1 MCAGN
6 LRVLRMLLPGSQN
19 IRAHAGA
26 RSLSGKADLQCYLLF
41 SVALLVRK
49 ALFRN
54 AVNAT
59 LLTSQIERLWEHHAQ
74 ALRPPGFPDVHIYGR
89 HAVLIHLAT
98 AICGVTCSCLTHSN
112 SNLLPPTTG
121 LSFASIHRRS
131 PEQTPSQSLLAA
143 SGLRYTYHSETGVK
157 TQRIKHAFERQL
169 TRGAQTMTLS

>member
-59 LLTSQIERLWEHHAQ
+59 
-74 ALRPPGFPDVHIYGR
+74 YGR

>member
-1 MCAGN
+1 MASWPPRCETKCP
-6 LRVLRMLLPGSQN
+6 RVPEFST
-19 IRAHAGA
+19 A
-26 RSLSGKADLQCYLLF
+26 LST
-41 SVALLVRK
+41 
-49 ALFRN
+49 
-54 AVNAT
+54 AT
-59 LLTSQIERLWEHHAQ
+59 LLKGAPNNEGLGPATQAQ
-74 ALRPPGFPDVHIYGR
+74 WRDSPKAMRYGR

>member
-74 ALRPPGFPDVHIYGR
+74 ALRPPGFPDVHMPPTPPTRLLSVKRCRARLLPGR
-89 HAVLIHLAT
+89 HRFIPPSTVARFTEGNEIWQTRCAYPSSYSDLR
-98 AICGVTCSCLTHSN
+98 
-112 SNLLPPTTG
+112 SNL
-121 LSFASIHRRS
+121 
-131 PEQTPSQSLLAA
+131 
-143 SGLRYTYHSETGVK
+143 
-157 TQRIKHAFERQL
+157 
-169 TRGAQTMTLS
+169 